1 MEKVHQLCFIILYIF
16 IGRRSQDVLCRG
28 TAAARSCR
36 PEFGCFVIPH
46 FCLVKQL
53 WQYVNNN
60 TLRQF
65 KRLFLQKKNHAVFTY
80 SQLGQIQDL
89 SGMVGYSL
97 HFQQTCKCF
106 LSKSTGCLHFS
117 WVEVEVYE
125 PLPPIWIRSQ
135 CRGHPLPLVMKKG
148 APNWLKRKKIFGLLT
163 NKAIVFILYKL
174 IFILPVIEIKRTQH

>member
-1 MEKVHQLCFIILYIF
+1 MYSAGEL
-16 IGRRSQDVLCRG
+16 
-28 TAAARSCR
+28 
-36 PEFGCFVIPH
+36 
-46 FCLVKQL
+46 
-53 WQYVNNN
+53 
-60 TLRQF
+60 LRQD
-65 KRLFLQKKNHAVFTY
+65 RAGQNLDALSYHISAWLNSCGSMSTTIHSDSLNAYSCKKNNHAVFTY

-148 APNWLKRKKIFGLLT
+148 APNWLKRKKKFGLLT